1 MRQQGWLRILA
12 FLAFSWVAFLLVT
25 VKLVRQQDTNDGDSS
40 QRLARALRELDKLHR
55 SNAELNALVLD
66 LNYNPRIDNKKI
78 LLSYFQNSKRSGLNG
93 PSEEYEL
100 SRRRIFS
107 NTKELWY
114 YVNSELQSLVK
125 EDDSVRVEH
134 ISKIKNIIGEHYR
147 SLLKDVSSLSDV
159 DGHAVWRQQE
169 SENLS
174 NLVQKRLKHLQNPSD
189 CAKARKLV
197 CDLNKGCGYGCQLH
211 HVVYCFIVAYA
222 TERTLILRSK
232 GWRYSKGGWQDVFLP
247 LSDTCLLPNGETTN
261 RWPGHRNT
269 QVITLPIIDSINP
282 RPPFLPL
289 ALPED
294 LAPRLNVLHG
304 DPVVWWIG
312 QFLKYMLRPQPATS
326 NKLDEY
332 AKKVKFQKPIVGVHI
347 RRTDKVG
354 TEAAFHKLDEYMVH
368 VEQYYKYKELTDKV
382 DKKRVY
388 LATDEP
394 KLFSEAK
401 RKYPEYEIVG
411 DEDISKT
418 ASISKRYSD
427 QSLSGII
434 TDIHFLSLSDYLVCT
449 FSSQV
454 CRVAY
459 EIMNSLHPDAST
471 LYTSLDDIYYYGG
484 QKRRLHVA
492 VLPHKAN
499 GPHEMNLLVGDEIA
513 VAGNH
518 WDGYSKGTNLRTKES
533 GLYPTF
539 KVSPK
544 IETAPFASY
553 PDVTLSTNEL
563 QEQKR

>member
-1 MRQQGWLRILA
+1 ML
-12 FLAFSWVAFLLVT
+12 
-25 VKLVRQQDTNDGDSS
+25 
-40 QRLARALRELDKLHR
+40 
-55 SNAELNALVLD
+55 
-66 LNYNPRIDNKKI
+66 YPRIDNKKI
-78 LLSYFQNSKRSGLNG
+78 LLTYLQNSKGNQLIN

-100 SRRRIFS
+100 LRRRIFS

-114 YVNSELQSLVK
+114 YMNSELQSLNK
-125 EDDSVRVEH
+125 EVVGDGAKHVG
-134 ISKIKNIIGEHYR
+134 KIKKIVGEHYR
-147 SLLKDVSSLSDV
+147 SLLKDIANLAEV
-159 DGHAVWRQQE
+159 DGHSSWRIQE
-169 SENLS
+169 NKDLS
-174 NLVQKRLKHLQNPSD
+174 NLIQERLKHLQNPSD
-189 CAKARKLV
+189 CSKARKLV

-261 RWPGHRNT
+261 RWPGHKNT

-294 LAPRLNVLHG
+294 LVPRLNVLHG

-354 TEAAFHKLDEYMVH
+354 TEAAFHKLEEYMVH
-368 VEQYYKYKELTDKV
+368 VELYYKHKELSDKII
-382 DKKRVY
+382 KKRVY

-401 RKYPEYEIVG
+401 DKYPDYEIIG
-411 DEDISKT
+411 DVDISKT

-459 EIMNSLHPDAST
+459 EIMNSLHPDASN

-484 QKRRLHVA
+484 QKRRLHEA
-492 VLPHKAN
+492 ILPHFAD
-499 GPHEMNLLVGDEIA
+499 GPQEMDLQVGDEIA

-518 WDGYSKGTNLRTKES
+518 WNGFSKGINLRTKKS

-544 IETAPFASY
+544 IETARFASY
-553 PDVTLSTNEL
+553 PDVTLNTNEL
-563 QEQKR
+563 QEKKR